1 MNEIFDF
8 HGQEVRAVTID
19 NEPYFV
25 GKDIADILGY
35 QRADNAIRNHVDE
48 EDKLTHRFSASGQNR
63 NMTIINESG
72 LYSLILSSKLPQ
84 AKEFKRWVTSEVLPT
99 IRKNGMYATDELL
112 DNPDFAIA
120 TLQKLK
126 EEREAKKQLEAQIE
140 ADRPKVIFSD
150 AVSAS
155 HTSILVGEFA
165 KIMRQNGAD
174 MGQNRMFAWLREN
187 GYLISRKG
195 SDRNMPTQK
204 SMELGLFEIKETTIN
219 HSDGHIS
226 ISKTPKITG
235 KGQLYFTEKI
245 LSIREPWKE
254 FEEK

>member
-1 MNEIFDF
+1 MNEIFNF
-8 HGQEVRAVTID
+8 RGQDVRTVIIN

-25 GKDIADILGY
+25 GKDVAEILGY
-35 QRADNAIRNHVDE
+35 TNPRQALKNHVDE
-48 EDKLTHRFSASGQNR
+48 DDKGVSKCDTPGGKQDLV
-63 NMTIINESG
+63 IINESG

-165 KIMRQNGAD
+165 KIMRQNGLNF
-174 MGQNRMFAWLREN
+174 GQNRMFAWLREN

-245 LSIREPWKE
+245 LGIREPWEE
-254 FEEK
+254 FEEN

>member
-1 MNEIFDF
+1 MNEIFNF
-8 HGQEVRAVTID
+8 RGQDVRTVIIN

-25 GKDIADILGY
+25 GKDVAEILGY
-35 QRADNAIRNHVDE
+35 TNSRQALKNHVDE
-48 EDKLTHRFSASGQNR
+48 DDKGVSKCDTPGGKQDLV
-63 NMTIINESG
+63 IINESG

-245 LSIREPWKE
+245 LGIREPWEE